1 LFISHKK
8 YGNISMYSLN
18 FSGIK
23 RCVKILAR
31 RGRLLNFAK
40 ICESVNI
47 IRNPV
52 GRNRHLEHSKKTGR
66 WLVR

>member
-1 LFISHKK
+1 MLISHKK

-31 RGRLLNFAK
+31 RGRFLNLAK
-40 ICESVNI
+40 ICEPVNI

-52 GRNRHLEHSKKTGR
+52 GRNRRRYHSKKNGP
-66 WLVR
+66 LAG